1 MVLYYELNIQIV
13 LLKKDDIEWK
23 LATKA
28 FEWTNPIEV
37 LINSGLINN
46 SWKVNANEGVF
57 ILQNINT
64 NIFHRPEWIDDN
76 IKMVNEFLQQYFPDY
91 LFTNPIINSRGD
103 SLIKIN
109 QHFYRAFKFI
119 ANSTTISVVNNAH
132 EAFEASK
139 QFAQFTRKLAQFP
152 ANKLHIT
159 IPNFHNLS
167 FRYKQFEDALQNNNS
182 KRMAVAEKTICTLK
196 KLNSIVLEFEN
207 YIQSADS
214 KQRVMHHDTKIS
226 NVLFDVA
233 GKGLCVIDLDTLM
246 PGYIFSDVGDMLRT
260 YLSPVSEEE
269 KIFEEITIRQ
279 DVLSAVE
286 NGYLGELKSD
296 LSQFEID
303 NFYLSGKILIYMQ
316 SIRFITDYLE
326 NDIYYGEKYPDHN
339 LIRAQNQLRL
349 LELYIEAIN

>member
-1 MVLYYELNIQIV
+1 M
-13 LLKKDDIEWK
+13 KHDDIEWK
-23 LATKA
+23 LAATA
-28 FEWTNPIEV
+28 FGWTNPSAK
-37 LINSGLINN
+37 LINSGLINH
-46 SWKVNANEGVF
+46 SWKVNADEGIY

-64 NIFHRPEWIDDN
+64 NIFHQPEWIDEN
-76 IKMVNEFLQQYFPDY
+76 INMADEFLQKHSPDY
-91 LFTNPIINSRGD
+91 LFTKLIINSKGD

-119 ANSTTISVVNNAH
+119 PNSTTISVVNNAH

-139 QFAQFTRKLAQFP
+139 QFALFTSKLAQFP
-152 ANKLHIT
+152 VSKLNIT

-167 FRYKQFEDALQNNNS
+167 FRYKQFEDALLNNNT
-182 KRMAVAEKTICTLK
+182 KRMVVAEKTINTLK
-196 KLNSIVLEFEN
+196 NLDSIVREFEK

-214 KQRVMHHDTKIS
+214 TQRVMHHDTKIS
-226 NVLFDVA
+226 NVLFDVT

-246 PGYIFSDVGDMLRT
+246 PGYAFSDVGDMCRT

-269 KIFEEITIRQ
+269 LNFDKITIRKE
-279 DVLSAVE
+279 VLSAIE
-286 NGYLGELKSD
+286 NGYLSELKSA

-316 SIRFITDYLE
+316 SIRFLTDYLQ
-326 NDIYYGEKYPDHN
+326 NDNYYGEKYPDNN

-349 LELYIEAIN
+349 LELYIEAVH

>member
-1 MVLYYELNIQIV
+1 M
-13 LLKKDDIEWK
+13 KHDDIEWK
-23 LATKA
+23 LAATA
-28 FEWTNPIEV
+28 FGWTNPFAT
-37 LINSGLINN
+37 LINSGLINH
-46 SWKVNANEGVF
+46 SWKVNVDEGVF

-64 NIFHRPEWIDDN
+64 NIFNQPEWIDEN
-76 IKMVNEFLQQYFPDY
+76 INMVDSFLQKHSPDY
-91 LFTNPIINSRGD
+91 LFTKPLINSKGE

-119 ANSTTISVVNNAH
+119 TNSTTISIVNTAQ

-139 QFAQFTRKLAQFP
+139 QFALFTCKLDLFP
-152 ANKLHIT
+152 ISKLNIT

-167 FRYKQFEDALQNNNS
+167 FRYKQFEDALLNNNNQR
-182 KRMAVAEKTICTLK
+182 KVVAEKTINTLK
-196 KLNSIVLEFEN
+196 KLDSIVREFEK

-226 NVLFDVA
+226 NVLFDSA
-233 GKGLCVIDLDTLM
+233 GKGLCIIDLDTLM
-246 PGYIFSDVGDMLRT
+246 PGYLLSDVGDMCRT

-269 KIFEEITIRQ
+269 LNFDEIRVRKEI
-279 DVLSAVE
+279 LSAIE
-286 NGYLGELKSD
+286 KGYLGELKSA

-316 SIRFITDYLE
+316 SIRFLSDYLQ
-326 NDIYYGEKYPDHN
+326 NDIYYGKKYPDHN
-339 LIRAQNQLRL
+339 LFRAQNQLRL